1 MIAEHRTERYDP
13 TLERSWHLS
22 VLLSPDLQA
31 WCVHDRSDGSVVAL
45 FADKGEVLPRDTQL
59 PMRPMSVSFVA
70 LPVISTLVPENA
82 LVPGSEMAHLRMV
95 HGHLPTGLLRDEPI
109 NALGARCVYLHDEQA
124 EHKLMSRF
132 PNARPLPL
140 QAVLVQAALSRSHAP
155 ARAAVVLHRAQ
166 KRLDLVIAKDGR
178 LLLSNTFHA
187 VNGEDLLYYT
197 LFAVEQCGLRPADV
211 DLLRSGTHLQESE
224 VELLRRYFP
233 HTAPLAPPTLHSG
246 APLLEMSHLWA
257 ALTEQFACVS

>member
-1 MIAEHRTERYDP
+1 MIAAHQTERYEP
-13 TLERSWHLS
+13 ARERTWHLS

-31 WCVHDRSDGSVVAL
+31 WCVHDRSDGLVVAL
-45 FADKGEVLPRDTQL
+45 HADKGEVLPKESQL
-59 PMRPMSVSFVA
+59 PARPASVSFVA

-95 HGHLPTGLLRDEPI
+95 HGHVPTGLLRDEPI
-109 NALGARCVYLHDEQA
+109 NSLGARCVYLHDEQA

-197 LFAVEQCGLRPADV
+197 LFAVEQCGLRPAGTE
-211 DLLRSGTHLQESE
+211 LLLGGTHLQANETE
-224 VELLRRYFP
+224 VLQRYFP
-233 HTAPLAPPTLHSG
+233 HTAPLTTSSTPPEQPERWS
-246 APLLEMSHLWA
+246 
-257 ALTEQFACVS
+257 ALIEQFACVS